1 MGVSSQTEINF
12 LKYIIKMSKF
22 KSTPEGFSEAMEWAK
37 TIPHE
42 NNKTLFDFISVLPS
56 SEEKLSFVNKYYG
69 MFRKH

>member
-1 MGVSSQTEINF
+1 
-12 LKYIIKMSKF
+12 MSKF